1 MQIRHDDLSSN
12 LQENE
17 HTLVEKI
24 KCGLRRMQIRHDDL
38 SSLISRKMPT
48 LSHTEDH

>member
-17 HTLVEKI
+17 HTLVEKNKMRI
-24 KCGLRRMQIRHDDL
+24 KKDANLTWWFIQSYVDG
-38 SSLISRKMPT
+38 
-48 LSHTEDH
+48 